1 MQILLGLQAPAVS
14 RLEKSWQRIDP
25 YEKQIFNELKE
36 MAKPFRN
43 WKNVRDTMSK
53 AVEDIAESPAVE
65 SVLAKAPCPSMIGCR
80 GCIPFLG
87 KSDGGG
93 EIFEKVNSY
102 KHTHFRTLSFGLGLQ
117 CRTAYLYRSKE
128 TSAQTNPGDGACA
141 RSKTMRTTGIPFCQL
156 QQVQNHR

>member
-1 MQILLGLQAPAVS
+1 MQILLGLQAPGVS

-65 SVLAKAPCPSMIGCR
+65 SVLAKVPCISMIGCR

-87 KSDGGG
+87 RSDKEAIIRGK
-93 EIFEKVNSY
+93 INSNA
-102 KHTHFRTLSFGLGLQ
+102 HTH
-117 CRTAYLYRSKE
+117 
-128 TSAQTNPGDGACA
+128 
-141 RSKTMRTTGIPFCQL
+141 
-156 QQVQNHR
+156 